1 MNSIFKDRRASSLLN
16 RVRGDITNLREDIGD
31 LLTHT
36 THNTL
41 PSGARE
47 LADQARSQLAAG
59 GAYAVSR
66 YRNFR
71 GRPAYNQAGWVGGA
85 VAVGLL
91 ALGAYVLCRG
101 CCSAEEEAEDFEEDL

>member
-1 MNSIFKDRRASSLLN
+1 MNSIFKDRRATGLLN
-16 RVRGDITNLREDIGD
+16 RVREDISNLREDIGD

-36 THNTL
+36 THKTL

-47 LADQARSQLAAG
+47 LADQAKSQLAAG
-59 GAYAVSR
+59 GAYAMSR

-91 ALGAYVLCRG
+91 AIGAYVLCRG
-101 CCSAEEEAEDFEEDL
+101 CCSSEEEAEEFVED